1 MAACSQE
8 AGLEHNVSTVNSTVL
23 YEGKNKNSVPNCRKK
38 TKGSHTKVRNMLCIH
53 LQRKLYKRLKGCTIL
68 VHMFVPQAVRITEQ
82 GRRWEGKMES
92 FRSTVCV
99 SGVWSSVNLLLRQG
113 VCVRV
118 WVHTFVHVF
127 VCDCIPDTRHNY
139 LVIFVK
145 VLILILQQVLHCL
158 LTVATDEREKKRN
171 KKYLRNSYNADTH

>member
-8 AGLEHNVSTVNSTVL
+8 AALEHNVSTVNSTVL

-38 TKGSHTKVRNMLCIH
+38 TKGSHTKVR
-53 LQRKLYKRLKGCTIL
+53 KLFKRLKGCTIL
-68 VHMFVPQAVRITEQ
+68 VHVFVPQAVRITEQ

-92 FRSTVCV
+92 FCSTVCV
-99 SGVWSSVNLLLRQG
+99 SDVWSSVNPLLRQG

-145 VLILILQQVLHCL
+145 VLILILQQVLHRL

-171 KKYLRNSYNADTH
+171 KKYLCNSCSADTH